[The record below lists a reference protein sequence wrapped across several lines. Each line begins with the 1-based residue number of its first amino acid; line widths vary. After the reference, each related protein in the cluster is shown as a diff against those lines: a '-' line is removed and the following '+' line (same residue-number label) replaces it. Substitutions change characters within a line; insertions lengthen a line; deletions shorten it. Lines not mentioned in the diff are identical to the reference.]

1 MLSRPPG
8 TLQVYSELE
17 RPQGSS
23 NSNRS
28 SSDCKTLLF
37 FPHMRLARATRLL
50 VFSRWN
56 PRKTAMKNA
65 IVGFGLDLYVYNFG
79 PFSPCG
85 CLPSWVTRAFFPD
98 PKPKPFLGRVWRFCD
113 LEPSSGQSRC
123 NLLHSDAPA
132 FFLLAFKG
140 LGCQRRREEVGS
152 LHNQAAPT

>member
-1 MLSRPPG
+1 MCFLGRPG
-8 TLQVYSELE
+8 TIQVYNGLE

-23 NSNRS
+23 NSNRP
-28 SSDCKTLLF
+28 SSDFKRLLF

-65 IVGFGLDLYVYNFG
+65 IVRFGLDSYVYNFG

-85 CLPSWVTRAFFPD
+85 CHHGLHERSTLTLNPNLFWVGF
-98 PKPKPFLGRVWRFCD
+98 GRFCD

-123 NLLHSDAPA
+123 NLLHSDAPSS
-132 FFLLAFKG
+132 
-140 LGCQRRREEVGS
+140 C
-152 LHNQAAPT
+152 